1 MNHIKRNFFVLALGL
16 LLGTAALFI
25 CGTESRADNAE
36 ANDFYIVHSAGCTCG
51 NNNVYDTVIL
61 GSTHTY
67 TIQMHAGLTFEDATW
82 MCEPFQSTI
91 DPTNRENAD
100 ITFDT
105 IGAHPIL
112 VTVTDSEG
120 HEYTDTL
127 SINVVTEKFED
138 AYLNICA
145 KKGSSIS
152 ILPQFRMFS
161 EAYPD
166 GALTTITE
174 KNEWYTSSIE
184 SMKPAIIND
193 ALTFT
198 PTQSGKYSVSVSFAL
213 PASGFPDGK
222 TMASTTYTI
231 LIAENSITAG
241 QNVAISGTKEDV
253 RTFVPAET
261 GRYKIEWL
269 NSGRTGSEAI
279 YTADGTQ
286 VERVDDLYGGYM
298 LHAGQTYY
306 ILSGYTRPDD
316 TNTYTYHIYL
326 FTEDSDDDFSPSGQP
341 SQGVDVDDSNG
352 NAAGS
357 NTSNGNSGMG
367 NVGSNT
373 TAPAQ
378 TVSVPKVKG
387 KPKLKNK
394 KGKVKLTFKKVK
406 GADGYEI
413 RYATNK
419 KFKKSKKI
427 TVKSPKATLKKLK
440 MGRKYFV
447 KIRAFKRNADS
458 QKVYGAYSKVVKI
471 NLK

>member
-1 MNHIKRNFFVLALGL
+1 M
-16 LLGTAALFI
+16 
-25 CGTESRADNAE
+25 
-36 ANDFYIVHSAGCTCG
+36 
-51 NNNVYDTVIL
+51 IL

-67 TIQMHAGLTFEDATW
+67 TIQMHAGLTFEDAIW

-91 DPTNRENAD
+91 YPTNGENAD
-100 ITFDT
+100 ITFNT

-112 VTVTDSEG
+112 VTVTDSEN

-269 NSGRTGSEAI
+269 N
-279 YTADGTQ
+279 
-286 VERVDDLYGGYM
+286 LY
-298 LHAGQTYY
+298 
-306 ILSGYTRPDD
+306 RN
-316 TNTYTYHIYL
+316 NTVIGVSC
-326 FTEDSDDDFSPSGQP
+326 EPEPSCFQFFI
-341 SQGVDVDDSNG
+341 Q
-352 NAAGS
+352 
-357 NTSNGNSGMG
+357 
-367 NVGSNT
+367 
-373 TAPAQ
+373 
-378 TVSVPKVKG
+378 
-387 KPKLKNK
+387 
-394 KGKVKLTFKKVK
+394 F
-406 GADGYEI
+406 I
-413 RYATNK
+413 
-419 KFKKSKKI
+419 
-427 TVKSPKATLKKLK
+427 
-440 MGRKYFV
+440 
-447 KIRAFKRNADS
+447 
-458 QKVYGAYSKVVKI
+458 
-471 NLK
+471 